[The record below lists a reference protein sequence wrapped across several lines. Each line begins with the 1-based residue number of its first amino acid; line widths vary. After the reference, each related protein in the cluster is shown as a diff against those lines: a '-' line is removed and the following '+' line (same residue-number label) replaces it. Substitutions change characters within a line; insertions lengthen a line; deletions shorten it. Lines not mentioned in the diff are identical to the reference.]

1 MYIYI
6 YVYIYVYIYSCI
18 HIYELDT
25 YMYSFQ
31 EANERQRYWR
41 LLNREEII
49 VANESS
55 EIKRH
60 RPAEGN

>member
-1 MYIYI
+1 M
-6 YVYIYVYIYSCI
+6 YSC
-18 HIYELDT
+18 
-25 YMYSFQ
+25 Q